1 MINKILKKAARHKC
15 ISGIIVLLLLAG
27 GYYAYGALFSTSGET
42 RYVLSAVQ
50 KGTLVNSISGSGQV
64 SVSNQVDI
72 KSKTSGDVVYV
83 AVKDGQEI
91 KQWGLIAQMDTADA
105 ARGVRDAETALQTAK
120 LELEKLT
127 APVDALTLLQAEN
140 SLTQADESKQTAED
154 NLKKAYEDGFNATA
168 SAFLNL
174 PDVMSGLNDM
184 LFSTTLS
191 GGGQWNIDYY
201 MDAVK
206 NYDVKAL
213 QYRDDAYTSYK
224 KARVSYDKNF
234 ADYKSTSRFSDPSA
248 VKSLINETYDS
259 TKDIAEAVKSAN
271 NLIQFYKD
279 KLIENN
285 KRPATL
291 SATHLSSLSSY
302 TGTTNSILSSLLS
315 IQGTIKDSEDGIVS
329 AGRSIEEKQLSLD
342 KIKNGPDELDIRAD
356 KIAIQ
361 QKEDALTTAKQ
372 TLADCFV
379 RAPFDG
385 IITKIGVE
393 KGDQVSSGTVLA
405 TLITRQKFAEISL
418 NEIDVAKVKV
428 GEKATLTFDAVP
440 DLSITGEV
448 GEIDALGTV
457 SQGVVTYNVK
467 IVFDTQDDRIKS
479 GMSVSAAVVTDVKTD
494 VLLVPNSAVK
504 SQGGGYYVEML
515 ENVPASGSSNGAGI
529 PSAVPP
535 KRQIVEIGLSNDSTT
550 EILSGLK
557 EGDQIVTRTISAS
570 TATTQ
575 QGNSLFQMP
584 GGNRNGG
591 GTRSTGT
598 TGR

>member
-1 MINKILKKAARHKC
+1 MINKILKKASQHKC
-15 ISGIIVLLLLAG
+15 ISGVVVLALLIG
-27 GYYAYGALFSTSGET
+27 GYYAYGAFFSTSGET

-50 KGTLVNSISGSGQV
+50 KGTLINSISGSGQV

-72 KSKTSGDVVYV
+72 KPKTSGDIVYM

-91 KQWGLIAQMDTADA
+91 KQWGLIAQVDTADA
-105 ARGVRDAETALQTAK
+105 ERGVRDAETALQTAK
-120 LELEKLT
+120 LELEKLI

-140 SLTQADESKQTAED
+140 SLTQANESKQNAED
-154 NLKKAYEDGFNATA
+154 NLKKAYEDGFNTTA
-168 SAFLNL
+168 NAFLNL

-191 GGGQWNIDYY
+191 GGGQWNIDFY

-206 NYDVKAL
+206 SYDVKAL
-213 QYRDDAYTSYK
+213 QYREDAYTSYK

-234 ADYKSTSRFSDPSA
+234 ADYKSTSRFSDPA
-248 VKSLINETYDS
+248 AIKSLINETYDS

-285 KRPATL
+285 KRPAAL

-302 TGTTNSILSSLLS
+302 TGTTNSILSNLLS

-329 AGRSIEEKQLSLD
+329 AARSIEEKQLSLQ
-342 KIKNGPDELDIRAD
+342 KIKDGPDELDIRA
-356 KIAIQ
+356 KNIAIQ

-385 IITKIGVE
+385 IITKISVE
-393 KGDQVSSGTVLA
+393 RGDQVSSGTVLA

-418 NEIDVAKVKV
+418 NEIDVAKVKIDQKV
-428 GEKATLTFDAVP
+428 TLAFDAVP
-440 DLSITGEV
+440 DLSITGKV

-467 IVFDTQDDRIKS
+467 IVFDTQDNRVKS
-479 GMSVSAAVVTDVKTD
+479 GMSVSASIVTDIKTD
-494 VLLVPNSAVK
+494 VLLIPNSAVK
-504 SQGGGYYVEML
+504 SAGGVYYVEML
-515 ENVPASGSSNGAGI
+515 ENVPALGSSNSAGI
-529 PSAVPP
+529 PSAIPP
-535 KRQIVEIGLSNDSTT
+535 KRQAVEIGSSNDSMT
-550 EILSGLK
+550 EIVNGLK
-557 EGDQIVTRTISAS
+557 EGDQIVIRTVSAS
-570 TATTQ
+570 ATTTQ
-575 QGNSLFQMP
+575 QGGSLFQMP

-591 GTRSTGT
+591 GVRN
-598 TGR
+598 